1 MKSLNEFTKNLRH
14 DFLKAS
20 FDEKDADNNPFKQ
33 FEKWYEQAIT
43 TGFMS
48 GIREPNA
55 CTLSTATK
63 KGKPSSRIVLL
74 RSFEK
79 HGFVFFTNYDSRK
92 GDELKENPY
101 ASLLFY
107 WAELERQ
114 VRIEGK
120 IVKASEAVSEAY
132 FADRP
137 RGSRIGAWASA
148 QSKVL
153 KNREVLES
161 SIKTYT
167 DKFKEEVPRPKH
179 WGGYVLQATYY
190 EFWQGR
196 ESRLHDRIAYTL
208 KSKKWIKQRLAP

>member
-1 MKSLNEFTKNLRH
+1 MESLNEFTKNLRH

-20 FDEKDADNNPFKQ
+20 FDEKDADNDPFKQ
-33 FEKWYEQAIT
+33 FEKWYAQT
-43 TGFMS
+43 VTG
-48 GIREPNA
+48 GLHEPNA
-55 CTLSTATK
+55 LTLSTATK

-74 RSFEK
+74 RGFEK

-107 WAELERQ
+107 WTGLERQ

-120 IVKASEAVSEAY
+120 IIKTPVTISEEY
-132 FADRP
+132 FAERP
-137 RGSRIGAWASA
+137 LGNKVGAWASA

-153 KNREVLES
+153 KNRAVLENL
-161 SIKTYT
+161 ITQYT
-167 DKFKEEVPRPKH
+167 EKFKEEVPRPKH
-179 WGGYVLQATYY
+179 WGGYILQATYY

-196 ESRLHDRIAYTL
+196 ESRLHDRISYTL
-208 KSKKWIKQRLAP
+208 KNKKWLKQRLAP